1 MQLVPKI
8 HWTLLK
14 KSDGNCKGR
23 GPENDCFFL
32 GEYEAKI
39 EFSEPKKPFCGG
51 GKGVYR
57 YISWNNTIIAFC
69 TVTVESRC
77 LLRQVNTSLWVV
89 PL

>member
-51 GKGVYR
+51 GGKGYTDIFPGITR
-57 YISWNNTIIAFC
+57 
-69 TVTVESRC
+69 
-77 LLRQVNTSLWVV
+77 L
-89 PL
+89 